1 MSSDVRF
8 TDFKSDKQPTWC
20 PGCGDFG
27 TMNGMMKAL
36 AETGNTPDDTFVV
49 AGIGC
54 SGKIGTYMHSYALHG
69 VHGRAL
75 PVGTGV
81 KLANPDLEVMVAG
94 GDGDGYSIGAGHF
107 VHAVRRNVDMT
118 YVVMDNR
125 IYGLTKGQASP
136 TCREDFETAR
146 RRTAPNNRRSTRW
159 PSRWR
164 RAARSS
170 PSRSP
175 RTHSAT
181 RKSFRRP
188 SNTTAS
194 ASSTSSPRVSRS
206 TTWTPTTTSAT
217 PSSTSRTRTTTPRTT
232 TRPRTTSSTPTRSTW
247 RPLPGR
253 GQRPVQRAPRHRG
266 QHVRDSRRR
275 TRGRDGPR
283 ARVLLN
289 HGPVLDGSVS
299 FIFVR
304 VDSDRSLGLPR

>member
-1 MSSDVRF
+1 MSSDIRF

-36 AETGNTPDDTFVV
+36 AETGNDPDNTFVV

-81 KLANPDLEVMVAG
+81 KMARPDIEVMVAG

-136 TCREDFETAR
+136 TSREDFET
-146 RRTAPNNRRSTRW
+146 
-159 PSRWR
+159 
-164 RAARSS
+164 
-170 PSRSP
+170 
-175 RTHSAT
+175 
-181 RKSFRRP
+181 
-188 SNTTAS
+188 
-194 ASSTSSPRVSRS
+194 STSPEGPKQPPVNPHALALASGATFIAQSFSSDALRHQEIIQKAVEHDGFGFVNVYSPCV
-206 TTWTPTTTSAT
+206 TFNDVDTYDYF
-217 PSSTSRTRTTTPRTT
+217 
-232 TRPRTTSSTPTRSTW
+232 
-247 RPLPGR
+247 
-253 GQRPVQRAPRHRG
+253 
-266 QHVRDSRRR
+266 RDSLVDLKEEDHDPSDKDAAKDVIFDDETEHQGIIYQDEESVPYHERH
-275 TRGRDGPR
+275 GVDEDMSVIPDGAPEG
-283 ARVLLN
+283 ATDL
-289 HGPVLDGSVS
+289 
-299 FIFVR
+299 VR
-304 VDSDRSLGLPR
+304 EFY

>member
-36 AETGNTPDDTFVV
+36 AETGNHPDETFIV

-94 GDGDGYSIGAGHF
+94 GDGDGYSIGVGHF
-107 VHAVRRNVDMT
+107 IHAVRRNVDMS

-136 TCREDFETAR
+136 TSREDFET
-146 RRTAPNNRRSTRW
+146 
-159 PSRWR
+159 
-164 RAARSS
+164 
-170 PSRSP
+170 
-175 RTHSAT
+175 
-181 RKSFRRP
+181 
-188 SNTTAS
+188 
-194 ASSTSSPRVSRS
+194 STSPDGTNQQPVNPKALALSAGATFIAQSFSSDSQRHTELVKQAIEHDGFGFVNVYSPCV
-206 TTWTPTTTSAT
+206 TFNDVDTYDYF
-217 PSSTSRTRTTTPRTT
+217 
-232 TRPRTTSSTPTRSTW
+232 
-247 RPLPGR
+247 
-253 GQRPVQRAPRHRG
+253 
-266 QHVRDSRRR
+266 RDSIVDLEDTEHDSSSFDQAKDRILESEKEYIGVLYQDDDSIPYEQRE
-275 TRGRDGPR
+275 GIEGSMAEIPDGAP
-283 ARVLLN
+283 
-289 HGPVLDGSVS
+289 DGATDL
-299 FIFVR
+299 VR
-304 VDSDRSLGLPR
+304 EFY